1 MAGTKNTKFELNFND
16 IKKFADSAEYKK
28 SLEFNERFQG
38 FKSHDDMIKSFSNFK
53 FKGAENSKNIS
64 INTFNDIC
72 GFAPN
77 IPAFINCEPE
87 NMYNFET
94 QHKNNIIELKIYI
107 CLPSN
112 IRASE
117 IEANGLILAQFLEK
131 NATSNDKFKVS
142 FNFKIKG
149 VYKCFNDEGA
159 DLLHKEAHISL
170 KVSDFSDYIPIET
183 LAVIC
188 SPAMFRFYGIASVDY
203 LQGFKKRVCN
213 GSPIQYHELND
224 SDKKNYIN
232 FMDIKSELNK
242 IKIY

>member
-1 MAGTKNTKFELNFND
+1 MARIKQTKFELNFND
-16 IKKFADSAEYKK
+16 IKKYADGNDYKN

-38 FKSHDDMIKSFSNFK
+38 FKTHDDMIKSFNSFK
-53 FKGAENSKNIS
+53 FKGAENSKDIS
-64 INTFNDIC
+64 INTYNDIC

-117 IEANGLILAQFLEK
+117 IEANGLILAEFLQK
-131 NATSNDKFKVS
+131 NATSKDRFKVS

-149 VYKCFNDEGA
+149 LYKCFNDENS

-170 KVSDFSDYIPIET
+170 KVADFNDYIPAET

-224 SDKKNYIN
+224 NDKKTYIN
-232 FMDIKSELNK
+232 FMDIKNELNK